1 MLEKIFNGTYLSR
14 LDNIVQ
20 WLERDRHNQESVSQH
35 SYKVTI
41 FARVLLEEI
50 FGENNSEEVLKFKLD
65 VVTFA
70 MLHDW
75 DEALILRD
83 LSHDMKY
90 NKFNGD
96 EIREEVNKLSEHIA
110 NRDFND
116 GSDTGKMLV
125 KNIVEPD
132 KDVKIFVK
140 LCDWLA
146 LQFYIYR
153 EIQLGNRLFYETAA
167 YCDDSI
173 EKSLQACSMM
183 LVNRFHFPINVSAL
197 SKVRQ
202 MFEHNA

>member
-125 KNIVEPD
+125 KNITDVD
-132 KDVKIFVK
+132 RNVKIFVK

-153 EIQLGNRLFYETAA
+153 EIQLGNRMFYETAA
-167 YCDDSI
+167 YCDENI

-202 MFEHNA
+202 MFEHNT

>member
-116 GSDTGKMLV
+116 GSDAGNMLV
-125 KNIVEPD
+125 KNITDVD

-167 YCDDSI
+167 YCVDNI
-173 EKSLQACSMM
+173 EKSLDACSMM

-202 MFEHNA
+202 MFEHNT

>member
-1 MLEKIFNGTYLSR
+1 MFEKIFNGTYLSR

-125 KNIVEPD
+125 KNITDVD
-132 KDVKIFVK
+132 RDVKIFVK

-173 EKSLQACSMM
+173 EKSLESCSMM

-202 MFEHNA
+202 MFEHNV

>member
-125 KNIVEPD
+125 KNINDVD

-153 EIQLGNRLFYETAA
+153 EIQLGNRMFYETAA
-167 YCDDSI
+167 YCDENI

-202 MFEHNA
+202 MFEHNT

>member
-116 GSDTGKMLV
+116 GSDAGKMLV
-125 KNIVEPD
+125 KNITDVD

-153 EIQLGNRLFYETAA
+153 EIQLGNRMFYETAA
-167 YCDDSI
+167 YCDDNI

-202 MFEHNA
+202 MFEHNT

>member
-1 MLEKIFNGTYLSR
+1 MFEKIFNGTYLSR

-41 FARVLLEEI
+41 FSRVLLEEI
-50 FGENNSEEVLKFKLD
+50 FGDNNSADVLKFKLD

-90 NKFNGD
+90 NSFNGD

-110 NRDFND
+110 KRDFND
-116 GSDTGKMLV
+116 GSPAGNMLV
-125 KNIVEPD
+125 KNITDVD

-140 LCDWLA
+140 VCDWLA

-153 EIQLGNRLFYETAA
+153 EIQLGNRQFYETAA
-167 YCDDSI
+167 YCNDSI
-173 EKSLQACSMM
+173 EKSSEACRRM
-183 LVNRFHFPINVSAL
+183 LEARFRDSADISAL

-202 MFEHNA
+202 MFE

>member
-50 FGENNSEEVLKFKLD
+50 FGENNSEDVLKFKLD
-65 VVTFA
+65 VVTLA

-90 NKFNGD
+90 NSFNGD

-110 NRDFND
+110 KRDFND
-116 GSDTGKMLV
+116 GSDTGNMLV

-140 LCDWLA
+140 VCDWLA

-153 EIQLGNRLFYETAA
+153 EIQLGNRMFYETAA
-167 YCDDSI
+167 YCDDNI
-173 EKSLQACSMM
+173 EKSLEACSMM
-183 LVNRFHFPINVSAL
+183 LVNRFHFQINVSAL

-202 MFEHNA
+202 MFEHNT

>member
-125 KNIVEPD
+125 KNITDVD

-153 EIQLGNRLFYETAA
+153 EIQLGNRMFYETAA
-167 YCDDSI
+167 YCDDNI
-173 EKSLQACSMM
+173 EKSLQVCSMM

-202 MFEHNA
+202 MFEHNT